1 VQKATALSESE
12 TRCQRRHSVSGGS
25 RLRKRQ
31 IKRSMEIG
39 WSDIS
44 AASPALAFSLLEV
57 HPAFL
62 AA

>member
-1 VQKATALSESE
+1 VT
-12 TRCQRRHSVSGGS
+12 VDG

-31 IKRSMEIG
+31 IRRRMEIG

-57 HPAFL
+57 HPALL

>member
-1 VQKATALSESE
+1 
-12 TRCQRRHSVSGGS
+12 VSGGS